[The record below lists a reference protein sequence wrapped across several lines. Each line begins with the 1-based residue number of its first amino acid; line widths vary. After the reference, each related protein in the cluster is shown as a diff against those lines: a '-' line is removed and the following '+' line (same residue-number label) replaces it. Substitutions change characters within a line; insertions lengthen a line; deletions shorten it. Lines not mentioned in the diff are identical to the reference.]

1 MPENDKKT
9 VNKAPRVINKS
20 GTLKMEDKVAE
31 TKQVR
36 DISGKRMNRRNRR
49 DRVRADAG
57 PKEFDEMTIEVTR
70 VSRTVAGGRRMRF
83 KALVAVGNHKNK
95 VGIGV
100 AKGND
105 VTTAVSKASRKAKKS
120 MITFNMNGETIC
132 HETRTKVTGADVLMK
147 PAAPGTGIIAGGTV
161 RSIMGLT
168 GVKNLISKSLGS
180 TNKVNIAYAVIE
192 GLRAQ
197 VPRKDWVAYEGK
209 PMLIKQV
216 VAEKKAEIR
225 AKAEAKKAEAK
236 KVVATKKTEVKK
248 TVDAKKAEVKEKVAT
263 KKAEVK
269 EKVEAKKAEVK
280 AKVEAKKAE
289 TKAKV
294 EAVKAE
300 TKAKVEATKAE
311 TKAKVEAAKAKAK
324 ATAKKSTKKEDK

>member
-1 MPENDKKT
+1 MAEENT
-9 VNKAPRVINKS
+9 NKAPRVINKS
-20 GTLKMEDKVAE
+20 GTLKMEDRVAA
-31 TKQVR
+31 TKQTR
-36 DISGKRMNRRNRR
+36 DISGKKMDRKGRR
-49 DRVRADAG
+49 DRVKAETG
-57 PKEFDEMTIEVTR
+57 PKEFDEITIAIDR

-83 KALVAVGNHKNK
+83 KALVAIGNHKNK

-105 VTTAVSKASRKAKKS
+105 VTTAVNKATSKAKKT
-120 MITFNMNGETIC
+120 MITFNMDGETIC

-192 GLRAQ
+192 GLKAQ
-197 VPRKDWVAYEGK
+197 VPRSEWVGNEGK
-209 PMLIKQV
+209 AP
-216 VAEKKAEIR
+216 KATTR
-225 AKAEAKKAEAK
+225 
-236 KVVATKKTEVKK
+236 KTE
-248 TVDAKKAEVKEKVAT
+248 D

-280 AKVEAKKAE
+280 EKVEAKKAE
-289 TKAKV
+289 VKEKV
-294 EAVKAE
+294 EAKKAEVKKKAE
-300 TKAKVEATKAE
+300 TKKKEIKEKV
-311 TKAKVEAAKAKAK
+311 AAKKPV
-324 ATAKKSTKKEDK
+324 KKEAK

>member
-1 MPENDKKT
+1 MAEDA
-9 VNKAPRVINKS
+9 NKAPRVINKS
-20 GTLKMEDKVAE
+20 GTLKMDDKIAA

-36 DISGKRMNRRNRR
+36 DISGKKMDRRSRR
-49 DRVRADAG
+49 DRVKAETG
-57 PKEFDEMTIEVTR
+57 PKEFDEITISIDR

-83 KALVAVGNHKNK
+83 KALVAIGNHKNK

-105 VTTAVSKASRKAKKS
+105 VTTAVSKATAKAKKS
-120 MITFNMNGETIC
+120 MITFNMDGETIC

-180 TNKVNIAYAVIE
+180 TNKVNIAYAVME
-192 GLRAQ
+192 GLKAQ
-197 VPRKDWVAYEGK
+197 VPRAKWVGHNDKAA
-209 PMLIKQV
+209 PAIK
-216 VAEKKAEIR
+216 ADKKAEI
-225 AKAEAKKAEAK
+225 KKTVEAKKAEVEK
-236 KVVATKKTEVKK
+236 KVEA
-248 TVDAKKAEVKEKVAT
+248 

-280 AKVEAKKAE
+280 KKVEAKKAE
-289 TKAKV
+289 VKKKV
-294 EAVKAE
+294 AE
-300 TKAKVEATKAE
+300 
-311 TKAKVEAAKAKAK
+311 
-324 ATAKKSTKKEDK
+324 KKEAK